1 LSIFNRF
8 NDDPLGAVLWAVAL
22 LLSVTLHE
30 YGHAWAAIWMGDDT
44 PKVNGRFSWNPL
56 RYLDPIGIGMF
67 LLIGFG
73 ALGSVRTRPDLYRN
87 RTLGEVVVSS
97 AGIVMNLVLV
107 GVSAVILRIF
117 VDSSALDTINVLAP
131 GDTGP
136 QMLRIGF
143 FGGVF
148 VHAPGWMLAFS
159 LELFR
164 LNVVLAV
171 FNAFPIPPLD
181 GSRVLAAIVPGALG
195 ESLRAYL
202 HAPSSSFLLLF
213 AIVALN
219 QPIGKLLS
227 DAVRL
232 AARLLL

>member
-1 LSIFNRF
+1 VSILQRF
-8 NDDPLGAVLWAVAL
+8 NDDPLGAVVWAVAL

-87 RTLGEVVVSS
+87 RVLGEVVVSS

-107 GVSAVILRIF
+107 GVAAVLIR
-117 VDSSALDTINVLAP
+117 TIRAEP
-131 GDTGP
+131 SIPD
-136 QMLRIGF
+136 
-143 FGGVF
+143 
-148 VHAPGWMLAFS
+148 WAFQAS
-159 LELFR
+159 YELFR

-181 GSRVLAAIVPGALG
+181 GSRVLAAITPGALG

-227 DAVRL
+227 DAVRF
-232 AARLLL
+232 AVRLLL

>member
-1 LSIFNRF
+1 MSVLQRF

-22 LLSVTLHE
+22 LLSAILHE

-56 RYLDPIGIGMF
+56 RYLDPIGIAMF

-73 ALGSVRTRPDLYRN
+73 ALGSVRTRPDLYRH
-87 RTLGEVVVSS
+87 RTLGEVIVSS

-107 GVSAVILRIF
+107 GIVALLIHAVRADPSIP
-117 VDSSALDTINVLAP
+117 DW
-131 GDTGP
+131 
-136 QMLRIGF
+136 
-143 FGGVF
+143 VF
-148 VHAPGWMLAFS
+148 QFS
-159 LELFR
+159 RELFQ
-164 LNVVLAV
+164 LNVILAV

-181 GSRVLAAIVPGALG
+181 GSRVLAAITPGALG
-195 ESLRAYL
+195 QSLRAYL
-202 HAPSSSFLLLF
+202 HAPSSNFLLLI

-219 QPIGKLLS
+219 QPIGKILR
-227 DAVRL
+227 DAVAF

>member
-1 LSIFNRF
+1 MSILQRF
-8 NDDPLGAVLWAVAL
+8 QDDPLGAALWAVAL
-22 LLSVTLHE
+22 LVSVILHE
-30 YGHAWAAIWMGDDT
+30 YAHAWAAILMGDDT

-56 RYLDPIGIGMF
+56 RYLEPIGILMF
-67 LLIGFG
+67 LVIGFG

-97 AGIVMNLVLV
+97 AGIVMNLALV
-107 GVSAVILRIF
+107 GVAALVLRLIRYDDTVPDWAF
-117 VDSSALDTINVLAP
+117 QALY
-131 GDTGP
+131 
-136 QMLRIGF
+136 
-143 FGGVF
+143 
-148 VHAPGWMLAFS
+148 
-159 LELFR
+159 ELFR

-195 ESLRAYL
+195 QSLRAHLYS
-202 HAPSSSFLLLF
+202 PSSNFLLLI

-219 QPIGKLLS
+219 EPIGTLLR
-227 DAVRL
+227 DAVSF